1 MDKKERIIELV
12 EKLNAASEAY
22 YGGREEIMSNFEWD
36 AGFDELARLEEETGI
51 VLSDSPTQRVSDS
64 ETESGGEKELHEFPA
79 LSLAKTKKVEELQ
92 KWAGNEPIWISWKLD
107 GLTLVITY
115 DDGKLVRILT
125 RGNGTTGS
133 NISYMKNAIK
143 GFPLT
148 LDYKGH
154 LVVRGE
160 ATISYPDF
168 EAINAAAE
176 DEDEKY
182 ANPRNLASGTLSLD
196 AKNIDKVKERNLTFN
211 AFTLVYT
218 EENIVSWGE
227 RMNRLKEQGFTT
239 VDYEKT
245 DAEHLPEVIGRWTA
259 RVESGEMLIP
269 VDGLVITYDDTDYAS
284 TGSVTGHHAT
294 RAGLAFKWQDEA
306 AESTLDH
313 IEWSCAASSI
323 TPVAVFE
330 PVRLEGTT
338 VSRASLCNIS
348 ELERLGMGE
357 NGKTRLKIIKA
368 NKIIPKCVG
377 VIEKEGSYE
386 IPKVCPVCGHATE
399 ITESAGGTKTL
410 RCTNADCA
418 AKNLMKFARFAG
430 RTGLDID
437 GISIETLRDFINAGF
452 IKDFA
457 DIFALEKYAERI
469 KTMDGYGEKSCDNMM
484 AAIEKSRDAD
494 PVKLMNA
501 LCIPLIGTDAAK
513 KIVNTCS
520 WQGVLERLRSG
531 EGFEDVEGIGPE
543 KSNSICDW
551 YEDEKNRD
559 MLEKLL
565 AELSIRAV
573 QSNGTGDGKCKGLGF
588 VITGDVHS
596 FKNRD
601 EFKAYVEAQGGK
613 VAGSVS
619 SKTNFLVNNDP
630 ASESSKNRKAK
641 ELGIPI
647 LSEDEFILRFGR

>member
-12 EKLNAASEAY
+12 ERLNAASEAY

-79 LSLAKTKKVEELQ
+79 LSLAKTKKVEDLQ
-92 KWAGNEPIWISWKLD
+92 KWAGDMPIWISWKLD
-107 GLTLVITY
+107 GLTLVLTY

-227 RMNRLKEQGFTT
+227 RMNRLKQQGFTT

-245 DAEHLPEVIGRWTA
+245 DAEHLPEVIERWTA
-259 RVESGEMLIP
+259 RVESGNMLIP

-306 AESTLDH
+306 AVSTLDH

-330 PVRLEGTT
+330 PVQLEGTT

-377 VIEKEGSYE
+377 VIDKEGTYE
-386 IPKVCPVCGHATE
+386 IPKTCPVCGHATE
-399 ITESAGGTKTL
+399 VSESASGTKTL

-457 DIFALEKYAERI
+457 DIFSLAKFADRI
-469 KTMDGYGEKSCDNMM
+469 KTMDGYGEKSCENMM

-494 PVKLMNA
+494 PVKLVNA

-520 WQGVLERLRSG
+520 WQGMLGKLRSG

-543 KSNSICDW
+543 KSKSIGDW
-551 YEDEKNRD
+551 YADEKNRD
-559 MLEKLL
+559 VFEKLL
-565 AELSIRAV
+565 AVLSIRDV
-573 QSNGTGDGKCKGLGF
+573 QSSGATEGKCKGLGF

-601 EFKAYVEAQGGK
+601 AFKAYVEAQGGK

-619 SKTNFLVNNDP
+619 SKTDFLVNNDP
-630 ASESSKNRKAK
+630 ASASSKNRKAK

-647 LSEDEFILRFGR
+647 LSEDEFIQRFGS